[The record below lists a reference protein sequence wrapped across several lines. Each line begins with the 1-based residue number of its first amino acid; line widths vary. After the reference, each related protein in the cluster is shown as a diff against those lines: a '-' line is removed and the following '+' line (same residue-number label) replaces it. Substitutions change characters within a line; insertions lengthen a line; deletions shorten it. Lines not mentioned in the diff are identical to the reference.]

1 MRLHLLRWPSQ
12 RCHTIA
18 GKMNETQSTEKF
30 FIISVKKGTHKPPNT
45 ETTNLPMSSMSNEDS
60 ANCPFEVI
68 KFPNKTLAMKLGVSI
83 FESGNLV
90 VKALQTT

>member
-30 FIISVKKGTHKPPNT
+30 FIISVKKR
-45 ETTNLPMSSMSNEDS
+45 TNLPMSSMSNEDS

-68 KFPNKTLAMKLGVSI
+68 KFPNKTLAMKLRVGI
-83 FESGNLV
+83 FESGYLIL
-90 VKALQTT
+90 KAL